1 MTESD
6 TNEWR
11 ILCDGVEL
19 SLEEAA
25 NEQEL
30 FTVKSVGTELLKSRV
45 RATGFL
51 RGRKKRRGRETAAS
65 AWLPY
70 LPLREAAAGSDPEAL
85 LSA

>member
-1 MTESD
+1 M
-6 TNEWR
+6 
-11 ILCDGVEL
+11 CDGVEL

-25 NEQEL
+25 NELEL

-65 AWLPY
+65 TWLPY
-70 LPLREAAAGSDPEAL
+70 LPRREAAAGSDPEAL